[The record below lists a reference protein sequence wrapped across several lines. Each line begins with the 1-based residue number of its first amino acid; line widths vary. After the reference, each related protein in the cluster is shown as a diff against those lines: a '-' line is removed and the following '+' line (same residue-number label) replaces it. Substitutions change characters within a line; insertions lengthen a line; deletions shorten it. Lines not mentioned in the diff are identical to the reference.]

1 MCPAII
7 CIVIGENSSERVWVE
22 QNAEQFA
29 GLFMDVFRIEIWR
42 AVFQLFE
49 HAAYVGSN
57 TSLFLKKK

>member
-29 GLFMDVFRIEIWR
+29 GLFMDVFRIEI
-42 AVFQLFE
+42 
-49 HAAYVGSN
+49 
-57 TSLFLKKK
+57 